1 MDEQGVDYAMMYPT
15 LASLVEERMKD
26 DPDLCAD
33 AIHALNQ
40 WMIEAWPYTFEHRIF
55 STPVIATGLVDR
67 AMRELD
73 FAVEH
78 GARAILMRPAPAW
91 GYRGPRC
98 FALAE
103 FDPFWRNVEESGVL
117 VVLHASDSGYNRYT
131 NEWEGAHGEAL
142 AFGEP
147 SLFSLTVEGD
157 YRAVRDAAT
166 SLICHGALQRF
177 PKLRIALVEN
187 GGGWVPHFLEQLDH
201 AYEKAPHRYEE
212 QPSATFK
219 RHFWMHPFH
228 EEDPRELVHLLGADH
243 VIFGSDFPHIEGLAD
258 PAVVGRGAARPAR
271 RRAPSRHGRQH
282 DAAPRHLGLIR
293 GVRFRGTG
301 PSAAMEPGWKVPRGR
316 RHPMNDP
323 VDATPTNLAELLFD
337 HPFADD
343 QPLLHGSGQV
353 LTAGVA
359 RARARVLAADLHA
372 AGVEAGHGVG
382 LSGQRSRLRRRH
394 DGHLAGRCRL
404 DPDQRPAPRERR
416 SGPRSMQH
424 AQPSS
429 SMQTASGSS
438 ARPAP
443 LTVTSPS

>member
-1 MDEQGVDYAMMYPT
+1 MSNKLGFPVFDADNHLYETSDALTKYLPENRRGAIDFVEVHGRTKIMVQGQVSNYIPNPTFDRVGRPGAQEEYFKLGNPEGKSYREIIGRGIDCPPAFREAGPRLELMDEQGVDYAMMYPT
-15 LASLVEERMKD
+15 LASLIEERMKD

-40 WMIEAWPYTFEHRIF
+40 WMIEAWPYNFEQRIF

-67 AMRELD
+67 ALQELD
-73 FAVEH
+73 FVVEH

-91 GYRGPRC
+91 GYRGPRS
-98 FALAE
+98 FALPE
-103 FDPFWRNVEESGVL
+103 FDPFWERVQESGVL

-131 NEWEGAHGEAL
+131 NEWEGAQIEAL

-187 GGGWVPHFLEQLDH
+187 GGGWVPHLLQQLDH

-258 PAVVGRGAARPAR
+258 PLSWA
-271 RRAPSRHGRQH
+271 
-282 DAAPRHLGLIR
+282 
-293 GVRFRGTG
+293 
-301 PSAAMEPGWKVPRGR
+301 
-316 RHPMNDP
+316 
-323 VDATPTNLAELLFD
+323 AELHGLPED
-337 HPFADD
+337 ELRLVMGGNMM
-343 QPLLHGSGQV
+343 QLL
-353 LTAGVA
+353 
-359 RARARVLAADLHA
+359 DI
-372 AGVEAGHGVG
+372 
-382 LSGQRSRLRRRH
+382 
-394 DGHLAGRCRL
+394 
-404 DPDQRPAPRERR
+404 
-416 SGPRSMQH
+416 
-424 AQPSS
+424 
-429 SMQTASGSS
+429 S
-438 ARPAP
+438 A
-443 LTVTSPS
+443 

>member
-1 MDEQGVDYAMMYPT
+1 VINKLGFPVFDADNHLYETSDALTKYLPENRRGAIDFVEVHGRTKIMVQGQVSNYIPNPTFDRVGRPGAQEEYFKLGNPEGKSYREIIGRGIDCPPAFREAGPRLELMDEQGVDYAMMYPT

-40 WMIEAWPYTFEHRIF
+40 WMIEAWPYAFEDRIF

-67 AMRELD
+67 ALQELD
-73 FAVEH
+73 FVVEH

-91 GYRGPRC
+91 GYRGPRS

-103 FDPFWRNVEESGVL
+103 FDPFWARVQESGVL

-131 NEWEGAHGEAL
+131 NEWEGAQGEAL

-187 GGGWVPHFLEQLDH
+187 GGGWVPHLLEQLDH

-212 QPSATFK
+212 PPSATFK

-243 VIFGSDFPHIEGLAD
+243 VVFGSDFPHIEGLAD
-258 PAVVGRGAARPAR
+258 PLSWA
-271 RRAPSRHGRQH
+271 
-282 DAAPRHLGLIR
+282 
-293 GVRFRGTG
+293 
-301 PSAAMEPGWKVPRGR
+301 
-316 RHPMNDP
+316 
-323 VDATPTNLAELLFD
+323 AELHGL
-337 HPFADD
+337 PEEELRLVMGGNMM
-343 QPLLHGSGQV
+343 QLLGI
-353 LTAGVA
+353 
-359 RARARVLAADLHA
+359 
-372 AGVEAGHGVG
+372 
-382 LSGQRSRLRRRH
+382 
-394 DGHLAGRCRL
+394 
-404 DPDQRPAPRERR
+404 
-416 SGPRSMQH
+416 
-424 AQPSS
+424 
-429 SMQTASGSS
+429 S
-438 ARPAP
+438 A
-443 LTVTSPS
+443 